1 MFNKPTPPRVLL
13 TGASGGMGTA
23 MAKALREQGAHVLGI
38 SRRPDHTHA
47 PDITWVQAD
56 LTHKDGV
63 RDVARAAEAWGAN
76 VVVHAS
82 GVPAFGPAITGTS
95 IQVGDV
101 IQANLW
107 APIVLTQTLLPHLMS
122 LPEGRIVFV
131 SSALG
136 RIGLPGYTLYGAS
149 KAGLHHYAE
158 ALRRE
163 LGHTTVKVQTLVP
176 RATQTPFNS
185 PEAQRF
191 ASATGSHSD
200 PPERVAQA
208 LLDLLKGTAA
218 ERCVGWPE
226 AAFVRLNG
234 AIGPWLDG
242 GFRRH
247 RDALHPMTL
256 KGHTP

>member
-1 MFNKPTPPRVLL
+1 MLQTTPTRVLL
-13 TGASGGMGTA
+13 TGASGGLGTA
-23 MAKALREQGAHVLGI
+23 MVRALQQQGAEVMGV
-38 SRRPDHTHA
+38 SRRPDSTEA
-47 PDITWVQAD
+47 SGITWVRAD
-56 LTHKDGV
+56 LTHPEGV

-76 VVVHAS
+76 VVVHAA
-82 GVPAFGPAITGTS
+82 GVPAFGSAITTAPS
-95 IQVGDV
+95 QVGDV
-101 IQANLW
+101 LQANLW
-107 APIVLTQTLLPHLMS
+107 APIVLTQALLPHLMS
-122 LPEGRIVFV
+122 LPAARIVFV

-136 RIGLPGYTLYGAS
+136 RIGLPGYSLYGAS

-163 LGHTTVKVQTLVP
+163 LGQTTVRVQTLAP
-176 RATQTPFNS
+176 RATRTAFNS
-185 PEAQRF
+185 DEAQRF

-208 LLDLLKGTAA
+208 LVDLLTGTAA

-234 AIGPWLDG
+234 ALGPWLDG

-247 RDALHPMTL
+247 REALHPMTL